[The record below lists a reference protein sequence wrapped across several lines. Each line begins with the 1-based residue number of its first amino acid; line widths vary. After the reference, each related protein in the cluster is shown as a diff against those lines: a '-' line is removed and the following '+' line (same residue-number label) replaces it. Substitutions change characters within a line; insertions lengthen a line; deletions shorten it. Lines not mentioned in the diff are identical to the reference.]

1 VNVAA
6 VVQDVIGGALTL
18 ARDIGKGGGGSTEEP
33 TVCFTL
39 LPFALGLAVLG
50 LAALRRRRGS
60 QPLLG
65 GARRAPLTAE
75 PSVPGQG

>member
-1 VNVAA
+1 VHVAA

-39 LPFALGLAVLG
+39 LPFAVGLAVLG
-50 LAALRRRRGS
+50 LTALRRR
-60 QPLLG
+60 LG
-65 GARRAPLTAE
+65 AAALPDAP
-75 PSVPGQG
+75 P

>member
-1 VNVAA
+1 VAA

-39 LPFALGLAVLG
+39 LPFAVGLAVLG
-50 LAALRRRRGS
+50 LAALRRR
-60 QPLLG
+60 LG
-65 GARRAPLTAE
+65 APGFPGTPRRAPLTAE